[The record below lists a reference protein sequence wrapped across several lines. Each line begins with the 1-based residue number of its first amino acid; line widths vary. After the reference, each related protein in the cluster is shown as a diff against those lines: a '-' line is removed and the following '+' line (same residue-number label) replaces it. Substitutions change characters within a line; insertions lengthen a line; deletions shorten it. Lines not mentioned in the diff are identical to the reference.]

1 MELILLADVD
11 KLGDFGTVVRVANG
25 YARNYLLPKRLA
37 LKATEQNKK
46 RVEVERKLRELQAG
60 RERFRLEELAHL
72 LEKTPCTIRKQV
84 GENDRLFGSVTAI
97 DIVKSLK
104 GEGIELDRKAVLLKE
119 PLKAL
124 GIYTVQV
131 RLHPEITADLKV
143 WVVKD

>member
-1 MELILLADVD
+1 MEVILLDEID
-11 KLGDFGTVVRVANG
+11 KLGSFGAVVKVADG
-25 YARNYLLPKRLA
+25 YARNYLLPKKLA
-37 LKATEQNKK
+37 LEATAQNKK
-46 RVEVERKLRELQAG
+46 RVETERKLRELQAG
-60 RERFRLEELAHL
+60 REKARLEELAQL

-104 GEGIELDRKAVLLKE
+104 EEGIEVDKKNIVLKE

-124 GIYTVQV
+124 GIYTVSV
-131 RLHPEITADLKV
+131 KLHPEVTAELKV